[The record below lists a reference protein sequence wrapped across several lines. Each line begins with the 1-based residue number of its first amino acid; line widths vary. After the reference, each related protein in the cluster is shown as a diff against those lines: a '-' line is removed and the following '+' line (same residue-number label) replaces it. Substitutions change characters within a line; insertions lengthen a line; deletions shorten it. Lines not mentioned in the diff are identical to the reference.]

1 MTKRIS
7 MKHWMKLY
15 TFCLWIIIFGIYIYW
30 KCSLVQLNC
39 YLYKNCSSFGEA
51 VCIFKVKLYRCIP
64 FTLGLTIA
72 AKSTITIVID
82 SQKYYH
88 NRLSIVDFAIAINY
102 HDSFDSLQTTFFLI
116 MVLLEQC
123 RILPSSL
130 NAISKYSVC
139 PDLHE
144 ARLLSRISAGC
155 EYSGISYF

>member
-1 MTKRIS
+1 MSIFNTWVTSIDLKVFKNVTDKIKLGTYIMLCIIKKKMTKRIS

-82 SQKYYH
+82 NQKYYH
-88 NRLSIVDFAIAINY
+88 DRLSIVDFAIAI
-102 HDSFDSLQTTFFLI
+102 
-116 MVLLEQC
+116 
-123 RILPSSL
+123 
-130 NAISKYSVC
+130 
-139 PDLHE
+139 
-144 ARLLSRISAGC
+144 LSW
-155 EYSGISYF
+155 